1 MNQILNILLNTPW
14 WAFVLFV
21 ALMIFGVQA
30 LRPRTVPVWRL
41 LITPAVFIGWGV
53 ISLVL
58 QSSPLLILNWL
69 LPAAVGYGLMRITSR
84 QGEIR
89 LDRTGSVTIT
99 GSVLPLARNLLIFAA
114 KYALAAA
121 AAIDPAQRQ
130 HLAFW
135 DIAVSGASAGYFLGW
150 LARIALEYQRVRSDF
165 VAQGR

>member
-69 LPAAVGYGLMRITSR
+69 LPAAVGYGLMRITS
-84 QGEIR
+84 
-89 LDRTGSVTIT
+89 
-99 GSVLPLARNLLIFAA
+99 LP
-114 KYALAAA
+114 
-121 AAIDPAQRQ
+121 
-130 HLAFW
+130 
-135 DIAVSGASAGYFLGW
+135 G
-150 LARIALEYQRVRSDF
+150 
-165 VAQGR
+165 